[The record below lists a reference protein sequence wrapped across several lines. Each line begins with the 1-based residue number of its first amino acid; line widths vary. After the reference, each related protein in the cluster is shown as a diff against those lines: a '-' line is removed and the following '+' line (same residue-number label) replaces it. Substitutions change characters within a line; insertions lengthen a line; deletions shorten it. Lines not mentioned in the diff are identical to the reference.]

1 MVESGI
7 YPDFIVV
14 DGKEGGAGVAQ
25 LEFTDLL
32 CMTLREGLVFVRDA
46 LIGIGAR
53 DQIRI
58 GCSGKIVNSYDMVVA
73 LARSGLVQ
81 FDARFMGCIQSL
93 SCHTDR
99 CPTGVT
105 TRRAAAPSPSR
116 TRPSGFAIV
125 IARC

>member
-14 DGKEGGAGVAQ
+14 DGKEGGAGAAP
-25 LEFTDLL
+25 LELTDRL

-58 GCSGKIVNSYDMVVA
+58 GCSGKIVNSYDMA
-73 LARSGLVQ
+73 G
-81 FDARFMGCIQSL
+81 
-93 SCHTDR
+93 
-99 CPTGVT
+99 
-105 TRRAAAPSPSR
+105 R
-116 TRPSGFAIV
+116 TRSERTGAI
-125 IARC
+125 RCAGSWAASSP